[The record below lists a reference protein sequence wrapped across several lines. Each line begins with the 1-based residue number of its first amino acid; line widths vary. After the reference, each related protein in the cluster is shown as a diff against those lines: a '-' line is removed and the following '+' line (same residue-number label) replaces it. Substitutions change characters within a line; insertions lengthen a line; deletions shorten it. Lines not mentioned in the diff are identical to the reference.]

1 MLWLYLTSP
10 AWALRPV
17 LFAPPLFG
25 SQLHVTA
32 NNANVSWY
40 CTKTFDDK
48 LVWLSEYMLVPPI
61 MNCMGEYLTSEWDD
75 AANRPHNLTGT
86 GVFSPDF
93 GGDTSLR
100 WVDEGILGLHFIPD
114 LVNVLDEF
122 SNHGYEIKKT
132 MFGCPYD
139 WRHGPL
145 YIEDFY
151 DRFRALIEN
160 AYESNGQQ
168 RVALFGYSEGAM
180 VTHYFLTKLVSQE
193 WKDKYI
199 DRAVFTA
206 PSFGGT
212 LYSVKVAWDHWAD
225 KLPEIFRTEAIE
237 RFITS
242 IPTMGAH
249 MPNHHLIKDT
259 PIVIG
264 PNGEKFYAKDV
275 QQFLYD
281 HEKVTGS
288 ARNMV
293 EAGREVYT
301 SEIPHPGVDVYMIYN
316 SGLDTGVS
324 MDFRNGYDKPYVELK
339 APGDDTIVADVVR
352 DIAQRWADQGKSP
365 IILHDFNKTGD
376 DWSHRYMVTAPEYTD
391 MIYRVM
397 TSDEWKVPG
406 LHRVTGTDLRDWEK
420 IKRA

>member
-1 MLWLYLTSP
+1 MLWLCLTSP
-10 AWALRPV
+10 CLALRPV
-17 LFAPPLFG
+17 FFAPPLFG

-40 CTKTFDDK
+40 CSKTFDDK

-61 MNCMGEYLTSEWDD
+61 MNCMGEYLTSEWND
-75 AANRPHNLTGT
+75 AENRPHNLTGT

-151 DRFRALIEN
+151 DRFRALIES

-264 PNGEKFYAKDV
+264 PDGEKFYAKDV

-281 HEKVTGS
+281 HGKVTGS

-406 LHRVTGTDLRDWEK
+406 LHRVTGIDLRDWEK